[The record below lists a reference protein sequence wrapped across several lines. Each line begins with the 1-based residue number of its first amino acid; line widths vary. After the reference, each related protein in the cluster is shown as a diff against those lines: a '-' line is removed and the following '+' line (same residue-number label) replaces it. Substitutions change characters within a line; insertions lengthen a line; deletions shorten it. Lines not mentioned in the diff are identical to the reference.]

1 MGEKLSENIEEYLEV
16 LYTYGNKN
24 DYVSTTKISKVL
36 GIAPGSVT
44 GMLKKLDKQ
53 GYISHEPYKG
63 AILTDK
69 GLSIAK
75 KIKRK
80 HRILESF
87 LLNVLNITDKN
98 IHDEACKM
106 EHSLSDEAERAM
118 CLILEHPDIC
128 PDDKIIPACDFDFS
142 NCEEC
147 QTNEGISE
155 IGVRNHDLIP
165 ISQLSD
171 DDKGEVTFIRGDSSI
186 LPKLISLGIAIGTK
200 IQIENKTKGK
210 EPIKVKANGNEVEIS
225 KEISNNV
232 FIKVDEE

>member
-1 MGEKLSENIEEYLEV
+1 MAEKLSENVEEYLEV
-16 LYTYGNKN
+16 LYSYGNKN
-24 DYVSTTKISKVL
+24 TYVPTTKISKVL

-44 GMLKKLDKQ
+44 GMLKKLDSQ

-63 AILTDK
+63 AVLTDK

-128 PDDKIIPACDFDFS
+128 PDDKIIPACDFNFS

-147 QTNEGISE
+147 QTNDEISE
-155 IGVRNHDLIP
+155 IGVRNHELIP
-165 ISQLSD
+165 ISQLYD

-186 LPKLISLGIAIGTK
+186 LPKLISLGVAIGTK
-200 IQIENKTKGK
+200 IHVENKAEGK
-210 EPIKVKANGNEVEIS
+210 ELIKVKANDNEIEITR
-225 KEISNNV
+225 EIANNV
-232 FIKVDEE
+232 FIKLDE